1 MEFNFSMDV
10 APPSQHTA
18 PTGPRY
24 ASDDGIVYSISD
36 EECLF
41 LSRRTGENH
50 VMTRDVLMAMSQT
63 RDLHT
68 LSAHVEAIARA
79 QPALAKQREAIRKV
93 LEAMVSRGIMVS
105 EQELIEQLSAG
116 DVPDEA
122 APFSALVI
130 RSCDRSESLGRLLES
145 LQDDAEFAHAGFDV
159 LVADDSRSEANR
171 RSNRELSKRF
181 GARYFGV
188 DEQARFVTAL
198 AKKTGVPDRALSVLL
213 NSRPEGVFSGGRLL
227 NLISLL
233 LAGTRFALL
242 DDDLLYTPLRRKT
255 AEPDL
260 LSIDAQA
267 AVEVDFA
274 EDLDALA
281 QLGEKPEVDLLSWH
295 LRFCGQPLTG
305 VLAWDS
311 WQQTRIDNLNVSG
324 LRHAS
329 PGGRVILT
337 QQGVWGHSPSDKPFW
352 LYALGKKSRAGFVAD
367 RDAYMRNRSTPWLW
381 RSTQQTMLHR
391 QPRLLPLT
399 VDASQLLPPTLAEGR
414 AEDLLF
420 NVLVMAL
427 YPDAFTLEAP
437 FALAHGRGKPHSYTD
452 RQRQEPMT
460 PGLAT
465 LLADFVEA
473 RIGQCEAESAEHR
486 FAWILA
492 QISDLLAASPQRR
505 ELFLREYLGWVRGD
519 FIGQLQEQLASDGD
533 LPVYWQADAQAM
545 IKSNAKAL
553 LAGDMLALDDTPGG
567 LSGEAAIEHT
577 FARLR
582 DWVDA
587 AAHWPALY
595 RAAHSEASL
604 EQRLAQG

>member
-10 APPSQHTA
+10 ASPSQSST

-41 LSRRTGENH
+41 LSRRTGETH
-50 VMTRDVLMAMSQT
+50 VMTRDVFMAMTQT
-63 RDLHT
+63 RGFADLNT
-68 LSAHVEAIARA
+68 HVEAIARS
-79 QPALAKQREAIRKV
+79 QPALASQRGAIRKV
-93 LEAMVSRGIMVS
+93 LEVMISRGIMVS
-105 EQELIEQLSAG
+105 EQAIIEQLASEQTQAG
-116 DVPDEA
+116 VAE
-122 APFSALVI
+122 FSAVVI
-130 RSCDRSESLGRLLES
+130 RSCDRPDSLARLLDS
-145 LQDDAEFAHAGFDV
+145 LAEDEAFSRAGLNV
-159 LVADDSRSEANR
+159 MVADDSRSEENR
-171 RSNRELSKRF
+171 RANQELCQHRKIHYF
-181 GARYFGV
+181 GA
-188 DEQARFVTAL
+188 EQQRRFISDL
-198 AKKTGVPDRALSVLL
+198 ANKTGVEERLVDMLAGEREP
-213 NSRPEGVFSGGRLL
+213 GVFSGGRLL
-227 NLISLL
+227 NLVCLL

-242 DDDLLYTPLRRKT
+242 DDDLLYSPMQREQAR
-255 AEPDL
+255 PQDL
-260 LSIDAQA
+260 TIAPEAVADVGFAADAASLS
-267 AVEVDFA
+267 
-274 EDLDALA
+274 
-281 QLGEKPEVDLLSWH
+281 QLGSPPEQDILSWH
-295 LRFCGQPLTG
+295 LRYSGHSVAS
-305 VLAWDS
+305 VLGAD
-311 WQQTRIDNLNVSG
+311 WQQRKIGGMSVTD
-324 LRHAS
+324 LRNAK
-329 PGGRVILT
+329 PQGRVVLT

-352 LYALGKKSRAGFVAD
+352 LYALGRKSRAGFVAD

-381 RSTQQTMLHR
+381 RSTQQSMLHR
-391 QPRLLPLT
+391 QPRFLPLT
-399 VDASQLLPPTLAEGR
+399 VDASQLLPPTLADGR

-452 RQRQEPMT
+452 KQRQEPMT

-465 LLADFVEA
+465 LLADFIEA

-505 ELFLREYLGWVRGD
+505 VLFVREYLGWVRGD

-553 LAGDMLALDDTPGG
+553 LAGDMLALDDTPTG
-567 LSGEAAIEHT
+567 LSGEAAVEHT

-582 DWVDA
+582 DWVAA

-595 RAAHSEASL
+595 RAARSEDSL
-604 EQRLAQG
+604 DQRLSQG